1 MKNNWLWDR
10 KITDAEAKKVLKNP
24 TDKGFID
31 MAALLLARN
40 NDPQIV
46 LKGYIDPSVFCQYWT
61 AIKRKMRRDKWTEPR
76 IVFWQAIYEKLADK
90 YRRQGVVF
98 RKEAP
103 TKEPLCV
110 ETGQKIA
117 GIRRSLGLS
126 QKEFANKMRV
136 SQQLISRIEKGRENI
151 SLITLINISRA
162 LGRQVQVDF
171 VE

>member
-10 KITDAEAKKVLKNP
+10 KITDARVKRVLKNP
-24 TDKGFID
+24 MDKGFVD

-40 NDPQIV
+40 NDPQAV
-46 LKGYIDPSVFCQYWT
+46 LKAYIDPRVFCQYW
-61 AIKRKMRRDKWTEPR
+61 ASIKRKMRRDKWTEPR
-76 IVFWQAIYEKLADK
+76 IVFWQAIYEKLADR

-103 TKEPLCV
+103 VKEPLCV

-126 QKEFANKMRV
+126 QKEFAVKMRV

-162 LGRQVQVDF
+162 LGRRVQIDF
-171 VE
+171 AA